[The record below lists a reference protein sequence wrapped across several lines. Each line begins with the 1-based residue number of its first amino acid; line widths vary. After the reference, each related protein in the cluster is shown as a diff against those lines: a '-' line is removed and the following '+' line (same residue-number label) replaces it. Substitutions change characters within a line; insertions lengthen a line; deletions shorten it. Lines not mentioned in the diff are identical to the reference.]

1 MSKKGEEEKD
11 MPHRGKSTAKWYT
24 TKRVRK
30 CSQRG
35 E

>member
-1 MSKKGEEEKD
+1 MSKKEEEENGT
-11 MPHRGKSTAKWYT
+11 PHKGKSTAKWHM

>member
-1 MSKKGEEEKD
+1 MSKEEGEESGTSHK
-11 MPHRGKSTAKWYT
+11 GKSAAKQCM